1 MLLDEMA
8 PIQTKSIVKR
18 QRPKWVD
25 EEFNQSKIQR
35 RKLER
40 IWRKNRTEENHQKYV
55 QQRKQCAD
63 LSISKQKDYYSKLV
77 DGSSGNQRSLFKVVE
92 EMLDRKS
99 ERVLPEHTDPVE
111 LANEFNRY
119 YVKKIE
125 KLRETIPK
133 DVNIQGVPRKKFEG
147 ERLYEFAPTSE
158 EEVLKMVKKYG
169 VKASA
174 EDPLPTEVLKVVVKD
189 LLPLFTSLV
198 NRSFSEGTMEYKAF
212 SYRPFIEKS
221 RSRQKSTRTFDL

>member
-1 MLLDEMA
+1 M
-8 PIQTKSIVKR
+8 
-18 QRPKWVD
+18 
-25 EEFNQSKIQR
+25 
-35 RKLER
+35 
-40 IWRKNRTEENHQKYV
+40 
-55 QQRKQCAD
+55 
-63 LSISKQKDYYSKLV
+63 SISKQKDYYSKLV

-133 DVNIQGVPRKKFEG
+133 DVNIQGVLRKKFEG

-158 EEVLKMVKKYG
+158 EEVLQMVKKYG

-198 NRSFSEGTMEYKAF
+198 NKSFSEGTMEGIKHSAIDPLLKKADLDVEIYKNF
-212 SYRPFIEKS
+212 RPVNNLVFLSKLIERLASKRMDS
-221 RSRQKSTRTFDL
+221 HLRKNNLHNKKQFAYKEFHSTETMMVGVTSDVLKG